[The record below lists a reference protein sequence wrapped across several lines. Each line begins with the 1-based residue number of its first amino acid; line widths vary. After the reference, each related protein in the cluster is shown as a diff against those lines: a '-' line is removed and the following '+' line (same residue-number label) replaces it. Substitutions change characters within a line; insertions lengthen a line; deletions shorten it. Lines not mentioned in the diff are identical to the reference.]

1 MKSRRAK
8 PPPGTVYR
16 VGELS
21 RLSGV
26 SVQTIRFYVIQ
37 GLLPAPVKTS
47 RNMGWYSDRHARLLE
62 LIQKL
67 QRERFLPLKTIRA
80 LVLANEGLEFTGDD
94 EERLEHLRMRLQ
106 SGPTVPAAV
115 AATPVSMDLG
125 RLTEKERTALR
136 GLDRDPEHKGREP
149 DPALVQQW
157 VAIRD
162 AVGVPPEFLTHIS
175 ELADKAV
182 AHELDVLGER
192 FRSMTPEEAEKIL
205 DVVIPGLNTLFGLM
219 HQRKIGQYFGSPPKV
234 PMADV
239 VGLLDAG
246 AVGPGAAGQR
256 THHEEKTG

>member
-8 PPPGTVYR
+8 PPPGTAYR

-21 RLSGV
+21 KLSGV

-47 RNMGWYSDRHARLLE
+47 RNMGWYSDSHARLLE

-67 QRERFLPLKTIRA
+67 QRERFLPLKTIRT

-94 EERLEHLRMRLQ
+94 EGRLEHLRTRLQ

-115 AATPVSMDLG
+115 AAQVSMHLG

-149 DPALVQQW
+149 DPALVQHW
-157 VAIRD
+157 VAIRN
-162 AVGVPPEFLTHIS
+162 AVGVPPEFLTHVS

-219 HQRKIGQYFGSPPKV
+219 HQRKIGQYFVSPTKV
-234 PMADV
+234 LMADV

-256 THHEEKTG
+256 THHKEKTG

>member
-8 PPPGTVYR
+8 PPPGTSYR

-37 GLLPAPVKTS
+37 GLLPASVKTS
-47 RNMGWYSDRHARLLE
+47 RNMGWYSDSHARLLE

-67 QRERFLPLKTIRA
+67 QRERFLPLKTIRT
-80 LVLANEGLEFTGDD
+80 LVHANESLEFTGDD
-94 EERLEHLRMRLQ
+94 EERLEHLRLRLQ
-106 SGPTVPAAV
+106 SGPTVSAAV
-115 AATPVSMDLG
+115 TATPVLAERG
-125 RLTEKERTALR
+125 HLTEKERTVLR

-149 DPALVQQW
+149 DPALVQHW

-219 HQRKIGQYFGSPPKV
+219 HQRKIGQYFGSQTKV
-234 PMADV
+234 PIGDV
-239 VGLLDAG
+239 VGLRDVGVAG
-246 AVGPGAAGQR
+246 RKIQR
-256 THHEEKTG
+256 EEKTG